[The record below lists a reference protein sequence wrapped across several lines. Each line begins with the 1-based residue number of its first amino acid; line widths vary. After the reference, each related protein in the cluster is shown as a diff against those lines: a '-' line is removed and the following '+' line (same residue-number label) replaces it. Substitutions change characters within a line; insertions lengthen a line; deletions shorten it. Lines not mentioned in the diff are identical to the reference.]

1 MLEIRIRLFSLVNP
15 GDVRP
20 VGALTACPGPEAV
33 RFDVRA
39 CIAAP

>member
-1 MLEIRIRLFSLVNP
+1 MLEIRIRRLSLGNP
-15 GDVRP
+15 GDVRQ
-20 VGALTACPGPEAV
+20 VGALTACPEPEAL